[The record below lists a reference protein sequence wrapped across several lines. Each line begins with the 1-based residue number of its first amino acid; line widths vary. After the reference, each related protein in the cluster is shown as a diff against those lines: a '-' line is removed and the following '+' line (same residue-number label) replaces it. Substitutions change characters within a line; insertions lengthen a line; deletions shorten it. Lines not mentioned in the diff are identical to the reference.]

1 MQSPFID
8 SETPLRHQHA
18 QIAGKPNVTH
28 RCVID
33 CMRDKIVSP
42 PTLLCPSPVSPL
54 ASQLGPAG
62 VAYGASKFHRVR
74 QYVALIRPLC
84 CGKLFGHVVHDIIT
98 PLKTGCREIG
108 CLLILRFPPPS
119 PHLTTVVH
127 PYDSLCMRSLTLVM
141 TRDRSE
147 SPLTPTQ
154 PCIPT

>member
-1 MQSPFID
+1 MQSRFID

-18 QIAGKPNVTH
+18 QIAGKQNVTH

-74 QYVALIRPLC
+74 QNGKYFALIRPLC

-98 PLKTGCREIG
+98 PYCGPPI
-108 CLLILRFPPPS
+108 RFPLYAI
-119 PHLTTVVH
+119 PHPRDDTRPIREPADTNSTVH
-127 PYDSLCMRSLTLVM
+127 PHM
-141 TRDRSE
+141 TPQGAHSRVH
-147 SPLTPTQ
+147 LLLW
-154 PCIPT
+154 